1 MRSRPEPK
9 PHPRPLAGGIWPC
22 ALLGRRARCRQRGSV
37 TAEFAVTLPAVVF
50 VLGLV
55 LGAAAL
61 GIVQLR
67 LEEGA
72 RIGARAAA
80 RGEGA
85 ETITRIVQEIEP
97 RAAVSVSTSGEFTRV
112 EASRTAPGL
121 IGRLTGW
128 QLVADA
134 QALTEGGGQ

>member
-1 MRSRPEPK
+1 MRSRPAPK
-9 PHPRPLAGGIWPC
+9 THPRPLACGICPC
-22 ALLGRRARCRQRGSV
+22 ALLERRSGCRQRGSV

-72 RIGARAAA
+72 RLGARAAA

-85 ETITRIVQEIEP
+85 ETVTRIVQEIEP

-121 IGRLTGW
+121 IGQLTGW

-134 QALTEGGGQ
+134 QALTESGGQ

>member
-9 PHPRPLAGGIWPC
+9 SRPWLLAGGTRLC
-22 ALLGRRARCRQRGSV
+22 TLSERRGGRRQRGSV

-72 RIGARAAA
+72 RLGARAAA
-80 RGEGA
+80 RGESS
-85 ETITRIVQEIEP
+85 ETVTRIVQEIEP
-97 RAAVSVSTSGEFTRV
+97 QAAVSVATSGEFTRV
-112 EASRTAPGL
+112 EVSRTAPGL
-121 IGRLTGW
+121 IGQLTGW
-128 QLVADA
+128 QLVADG